1 MTLRLTLGAPLASA
15 LAFACSGAPNATTAA
30 IDGSVA
36 IDGSAAIDSN
46 ATEELDA
53 SEGETLPRIE
63 LADKMNYVF
72 HSTLSAVTTQVK
84 ANSDITFDWSAATV
98 DMLGRKLS
106 PLADVDMMQ
115 LMLWRYNK
123 DAFLTAINQEDL
135 QLGRMVAMGYCD
147 TKRARSDCRFF
158 DLLAPA
164 GTPIPQDTLLEYVNP
179 KTYSPDVHVWAIM
192 LATGRMFG
200 QGTRLLAFFQ
210 PTEGETNDQVRLGNE
225 STTLS
230 YTVDLEALEPIQ
242 LAPHTGDVVLS
253 WADASRLT
261 KNGMGA
267 EWVPTCITDVTIAR
281 YVGYSIADL
290 ERQFLLLQDLA
301 QEQYTARL
309 KTGQEVALAR
319 LADGAG
325 NPFPGIDENGIWLF
339 SLTCGACRNPAPWFL
354 SILQPHLGP

>member
-1 MTLRLTLGAPLASA
+1 MTPRLVLGALLASA
-15 LAFACSGAPNATTAA
+15 LALACSGGSGATLAA
-30 IDGSVA
+30 IDG
-36 IDGSAAIDSN
+36 GAAIDDG
-46 ATEELDA
+46 AAGEADV

-63 LADKMNYVF
+63 LVDKMNYVF
-72 HSTLSAVTTQVK
+72 HSGLSAITTQVK
-84 ANSDITFDWSAATV
+84 ATSDITFDWSAATV

-106 PLADVDMMQ
+106 PLADVDMLQ
-115 LMLWRYNK
+115 LMLWRYSK
-123 DAFLTAINQEDL
+123 DAFLTAINRDDL
-135 QLGRMVAMGYCD
+135 LLGRMVAMGYCD
-147 TKRARSDCRFF
+147 TKRARTDCRFF
-158 DLLAPA
+158 DLIAPA

-210 PTEGETNDQVRLGNE
+210 PTEGEPNDQVRLGND
-225 STTLS
+225 STALS

-253 WADASRLT
+253 WADTSRLT

-267 EWVPTCITDVTIAR
+267 EWVPTYITDITIAR
-281 YVGYSIADL
+281 YVGYSFADL

-309 KTGQEVALAR
+309 KTGQEVALAH

-325 NPFPGIDENGIWLF
+325 NPFPGIDENGIWLL
-339 SLTCGACRNPAPWFL
+339 SLTCGSCRNPAPWFL
-354 SILQPHLGP
+354 SILQTSFGQ